1 MISLG
6 PGANVYLALGST
18 DMRKGIDS
26 LSVLVAKHLG
36 GDPFSGDV
44 FAFCNRQ
51 RSAIKMLMWD
61 RNGFWVFH
69 KRLERQRFRWPR
81 SEADVLR
88 IESRELNWL
97 LDGLDPLHVKGH
109 GKLEYSTIF

>member
-26 LSVLVAKHLG
+26 LSVLVAKHLD

-44 FAFCNRQ
+44 ICLLQLTA
-51 RSAIKMLMWD
+51 
-61 RNGFWVFH
+61 NGDQDAHVGP
-69 KRLERQRFRWPR
+69 ERILGFSQ
-81 SEADVLR
+81 AA
-88 IESRELNWL
+88 
-97 LDGLDPLHVKGH
+97 
-109 GKLEYSTIF
+109 